1 MAQRFL
7 SDNPLRHILGDWVV
21 SGILTLQSGAPF
33 TLNTQ
38 VNSTNAFSAGNLRA
52 DVIRD
57 PNLPAGDRR
66 LDRWFDT
73 AAFA

>member
-7 SDNPLRHILGDWVV
+7 SDNPLRHVLGDWAV

-38 VNSTNAFSAGNLRA
+38 VNSTSAFSAGHKS
-52 DVIRD
+52 
-57 PNLPAGDRR
+57 R
-66 LDRWFDT
+66 L
-73 AAFA
+73 